1 MQRIRCRYPNLS
13 LLGLRSGFDPSGLD
27 RPGRSSGGPGLNT
40 PRPTVRR
47 DRPRALCAY
56 AERANACTDA
66 TEKAEN
72 LAHSL
77 DVTQGQVCGTLSVIA
92 LLYTRANDFGSAD
105 PPLPPGYTAFFQ
117 VLRHTYYS
125 FCVSSFCIICWATL
139 HSAAE
144 ASRCNRFCREFS
156 GTCFKNCFARQVGP
170 LLPLLDGP
178 REHVESVWAERGG
191 GGGAKR
197 EGRGGTS
204 QTPHRCWV
212 AMRTLEQTHCPML
225 LKVNHTSL

>member
-1 MQRIRCRYPNLS
+1 M
-13 LLGLRSGFDPSGLD
+13 
-27 RPGRSSGGPGLNT
+27 
-40 PRPTVRR
+40 
-47 DRPRALCAY
+47 
-56 AERANACTDA
+56 
-66 TEKAEN
+66 
-72 LAHSL
+72 
-77 DVTQGQVCGTLSVIA
+77 CGTLSVIA

-117 VLRHTYYS
+117 VLRHTYCS

-197 EGRGGTS
+197 EEAGRPKHHIDVGWQCAPLNRHTVPCFS
-204 QTPHRCWV
+204 RLTTPLCDTRDQLPPTPHY
-212 AMRTLEQTHCPML
+212 
-225 LKVNHTSL
+225 